1 MAMAI
6 INGTDGDDLLL
17 AEGGGNTLTGGAG
30 QDIFQI
36 SAIRT
41 LTIPNIIT
49 DFDQLNDTIQIDLP
63 SGSQTTD
70 LVTTQSNNDSIIS
83 FAGNQLVIVQ
93 NTLVSALDNVTI
105 VISDAV
111 NNLAP
116 TDIIFSNA
124 VTTIDENTNTVNR
137 IKVADFTVT
146 DDNVGINS
154 FSLVG
159 EDADKFEINGTSLFL
174 KAGIVLDFETKPSF
188 EVDINVDDPTVGFT
202 PDTIGNFFLT
212 INNVP
217 EAPRLNSTTPGII
230 QLSQSDTTNATLT
243 FQKISR
249 QTSNRNELGL
259 FAVDDNQGTINGVTP
274 NQSGYLAEVLQR
286 SQIVFSSL
294 SDNAVD
300 SIFDSKG
307 IRTINIPANAT
318 FGFYLATNGSI
329 DDAANNI
336 VFSFPSSNNSFQ
348 NAKITPAGSAI
359 QVAFEETSGGG
370 DQDFNDLVFQI
381 QNASGAAPIGITQ
394 QSSREIYDLTAI
406 AGNTTATFTINRD
419 AAFNNHIGFYR
430 IEDAQGSIKVGNDII
445 KPGDSGYLQ
454 AVIQNRIAGVD
465 LVGVNGQATTSSGN
479 FQGGALYAPLLIANS
494 ATANADFSNVYTAYR
509 LGNADKADHIRLLGD
524 NTFGFEDLA
533 GGGDRDFN
541 DVIVKATFP

>member
-30 QDIFQI
+30 QDLFQI
-36 SAIRT
+36 SAIG
-41 LTIPNIIT
+41 TIPTPNIIT
-49 DFDQLNDTIQIDLP
+49 DFDQLSDTIQIDLP

-70 LVTTQSNNDSIIS
+70 LVTTQTGNDATISLGSIP
-83 FAGNQLVIVQ
+83 LVIVQ
-93 NTLVSALDNVTI
+93 NTLVSALDNLIV

-124 VTTIDENTNTVNR
+124 VTAVDENANTANR
-137 IKVADFTVT
+137 IKVADFTIA

-159 EDADKFEINGTSLFL
+159 EDADKFEIDGTSLFL
-174 KAGIVLDFETKPSF
+174 KAGTVLDFETKASF
-188 EVDINVDDPTVGFT
+188 EIDINVDDPTVGFT
-202 PDTIGNFFLT
+202 PDTIGNFVLT
-212 INNVP
+212 VNNIP
-217 EAPRLNSTTPGII
+217 EAPRLNSSTPGII

-243 FQKISR
+243 FKKISR
-249 QTSNRNELGL
+249 QTSSRNELGL

-274 NQSGYLAEVLQR
+274 NQSGYVDEVLKR
-286 SQIVFSSL
+286 SQVVFSSL
-294 SDNAVD
+294 SDNAID
-300 SIFDSKG
+300 SIFDSQS

-318 FGFYLATNGSI
+318 FGFYLATNGTI

-348 NAKITPAGSAI
+348 NAKITPVGNGI

-381 QNASGAAPIGITQ
+381 QNATGASPVGITQ

-406 AGNTTATFTINRD
+406 VGNANATFTINRD
-419 AAFNNHIGFYR
+419 AAFNNHISFYR
-430 IEDAQGSIKVGNDII
+430 VEDAQGSIKVGNDLI

-454 AVIQNRIAGVD
+454 AAIQNRIAGVD
-465 LVGVNGQATTSSGN
+465 LVGTNGQATTSSGN

-494 ATANADFSNVYTAYR
+494 ATASADFSNVYTAYR

-541 DVIVKATFP
+541 DVIIKATFS